1 MSTNKT
7 VAHAIRIGNRYF
19 YQFGK
24 GERVLT
30 AWTLGGGR
38 LFFGRSAEFNQIMK
52 KIKAKGKKAE
62 VVTFELE
69 ERSVCPF

>member
-1 MSTNKT
+1 MSMNKT

-24 GERVLT
+24 GNRVLT
-30 AWTLGGGR
+30 AWSLGGGR
-38 LFFGRSAEFNQIMK
+38 LFFRRTAEFEQIMK
-52 KIKAKGKKAE
+52 KIKEKGKKAE

-69 ERSVCPF
+69 EREVCPF